1 MRLGLKSLDFF
12 GNEPI
17 INWYGT
23 NHEMIRL
30 RGCQLP
36 DDAAQSSEDRSVL
49 AVLRSMIDGQRLPSD
64 GRLPTERELAAEL
77 GTGRRSV
84 RRALDALEAEGLIW
98 RRQGK
103 GTFAGQ
109 PPDPTGALAAEIVSE
124 VDPMVAMEA
133 RLCIEPALAELA
145 ALRATG
151 EDVVRLRL
159 LSQRA
164 AHPADAN
171 AAELWDGALHR
182 LIARIA
188 GNRIMLT
195 TFSLL
200 DEVRMGEDWQL
211 KRHRARTPET
221 MALYDTQH
229 RKIVD
234 AIEARDGLAAAAAMK
249 AHLLDLSNNLKR
261 AIEEGET

>member
-1 MRLGLKSLDFF
+1 MS
-12 GNEPI
+12 
-17 INWYGT
+17 
-23 NHEMIRL
+23 
-30 RGCQLP
+30 
-36 DDAAQSSEDRSVL
+36 DAATQSLEDDSVL
-49 AVLRSMIDGQRLPSD
+49 AALRGMIEGERLPSD

-84 RRALDALEAEGLIW
+84 RRALDRLEAEGLIW

-109 PPDPTGALAAEIVSE
+109 PPDPTGVLAAEIASE

-151 EDVVRLRL
+151 EDVARLRG
-159 LSQRA
+159 LSERA
-164 AHPADAN
+164 AQPKDAD

-195 TFSLL
+195 AFMLL
-200 DEVRMGEDWQL
+200 DEVRVGEDWQH

-234 AIEARDGLAAAAAMK
+234 AIEARDGPAAAAAMK
-249 AHLLDLSNNLKR
+249 AHLLDLSKNLKR
-261 AIEEGET
+261 AIEEVQT

>member
-1 MRLGLKSLDFF
+1 MPS
-12 GNEPI
+12 
-17 INWYGT
+17 
-23 NHEMIRL
+23 
-30 RGCQLP
+30 
-36 DDAAQSSEDRSVL
+36 DDDTISEDQKVV
-49 AVLRSMIDGQRLPSD
+49 ATLRSMIEERRLPAD

-77 GTGRRSV
+77 GTGRRCV

-98 RRQGK
+98 RKQGK

-109 PPDPTGALAAEIVSE
+109 PPDPTGVLAAEIVSE

-133 RLCIEPALAELA
+133 RLCIEPALAELC

-151 EDVVRLRL
+151 EDVARLRQL
-159 LSQRA
+159 CERASQ
-164 AHPADAN
+164 PADAN

-211 KRHRARTPET
+211 KRHRARTPKT
-221 MALYDTQH
+221 MELYDAQH
-229 RKIVD
+229 HRIVD
-234 AIEARDGLAAAAAMK
+234 AIEARDGPAAAAAMK
-249 AHLLDLSNNLKR
+249 THLLALSENLRR
-261 AIEEGET
+261 AIDEGSP